1 MIMKITTS
9 VKGLDK
15 LKQRIQSVRK
25 AAKGELA
32 KKATGRGSAVLRDEA
47 KKIVYTAPD
56 DYVVYNSD
64 GKGGKTRT
72 VVKPGHVG
80 RSIIM
85 KRIPASERPGLTS
98 KHIVTVSNSLEIP
111 KGARQIATFVEYGI
125 NMPQPHPFMSTAY
138 YNKGSEARKEAFKVL
153 LKGVNE
159 AWKKGSA

>member
-1 MIMKITTS
+1 MIMKITS
-9 VKGLDK
+9 SIKGLDK
-15 LKQRIQSVRK
+15 LKQKIRRIKK
-25 AAKGELA
+25 AAEGELA
-32 KKATGRGSAVLRDEA
+32 KKATGTGGAILRDEA
-47 KKIVYTAPD
+47 REIVYTAPD

-98 KHIVTVSNSLEIP
+98 KHIVTVSNSQELP

-138 YNKGSEARKEAFKVL
+138 YNKGSEAKKEAFKVL

>member
-1 MIMKITTS
+1 MIMKITAS
-9 VKGLDK
+9 IKGLDK
-15 LKQRIQSVRK
+15 LKQKIQRIKK
-25 AAKGELA
+25 AAEGELA
-32 KKATGRGSAVLRDEA
+32 KKATGTGGAILRDEA
-47 KKIVYTAPD
+47 REIVYTAPD

-98 KHIVTVSNSLEIP
+98 KHIVTVSNSQELP

-138 YNKGSEARKEAFKVL
+138 YNKGSEAKKEAFKVL

>member
-1 MIMKITTS
+1 MMKITAS
-9 VKGLDK
+9 IKGLDK
-15 LKQRIQSVRK
+15 INQKIRRVKK
-25 AAKGELA
+25 AAGGELA
-32 KKATGRGSAVLRDEA
+32 KKATGKGGAILRDEA
-47 KKIVYTAPD
+47 REIAYTAPD

-98 KHIVTVSNSLEIP
+98 KHIVTVSNSKELP

-125 NMPQPHPFMSTAY
+125 NMPQPHPFMSTASQ
-138 YNKGSEARKEAFKVL
+138 NKGSEAKKEAFKVL
-153 LKGVNE
+153 LNGVRE
-159 AWKKGSA
+159 KWKK

>member
-15 LKQRIQSVRK
+15 LKQSIRS
-25 AAKGELA
+25 AAKAVGGELA
-32 KKATGRGSAVLRDEA
+32 KKATGTGGAILRDEA

-125 NMPQPHPFMSTAY
+125 NMPQPHPFMSTAC

>member
-1 MIMKITTS
+1 MMKITS
-9 VKGLDK
+9 SIKGLDK
-15 LKQRIQSVRK
+15 LKQKIQRIKK
-25 AAKGELA
+25 AAEGELA

-98 KHIVTVSNSLEIP
+98 KHIVTVSNSQELP

-125 NMPQPHPFMSTAY
+125 NMPQPHPFMSTASQ
-138 YNKGSEARKEAFKVL
+138 NKGSKAKKEAFKVL
-153 LKGVNE
+153 LDGVRE
-159 AWKKGSA
+159 KWKK